1 MRDMQVGLVLVLEA
15 GVARPAAA
23 PRRLPVRLPERLELP
38 PEQTGVEVAEAMMV
52 DGPGTP
58 VVRVHK

>member
-1 MRDMQVGLVLVLEA
+1 MRDMQVGLVLEA
-15 GVARPAAA
+15 DRPAAA
-23 PRRLPVRLPERLELP
+23 LRRLLERLEPP

-52 DGPGTP
+52 DGLDTP